1 MVSLSAP
8 QANPL
13 PHFGIWP
20 TAHARPVIVL
30 PAREN
35 KPLPAKVNTFSLPLK
50 VFQSAELTTPVV
62 LVSAV
67 GKVRFCTDVSR
78 PWLSTVSCAT
88 DTLLVPYEPAVTP
101 VALKSMLGFW
111 PPVVASAVD
120 VVMPNMP
127 LLTNVVPFS
136 KRPFPAAYVVSRSTS
151 AGNTYY
157 YGYCTWYAK
166 QRRPDLPNR
175 LGNGGQWVANAAAQ
189 GYATGSAPRAGA
201 VAETTGHVAYVESV
215 NGDGTIVISEM
226 NGPAGWGVVG
236 TRTVPASQY
245 RYIY

>member
-1 MVSLSAP
+1 VAVSS
-8 QANPL
+8 
-13 PHFGIWP
+13 
-20 TAHARPVIVL
+20 
-30 PAREN
+30 
-35 KPLPAKVNTFSLPLK
+35 
-50 VFQSAELTTPVV
+50 
-62 LVSAV
+62 
-67 GKVRFCTDVSR
+67 
-78 PWLSTVSCAT
+78 
-88 DTLLVPYEPAVTP
+88 
-101 VALKSMLGFW
+101 
-111 PPVVASAVD
+111 
-120 VVMPNMP
+120 
-127 LLTNVVPFS
+127 
-136 KRPFPAAYVVSRSTS
+136 S